1 MMKKQ
6 YALILVA
13 VIVLTM
19 AISAVYARSPRGD
32 EEEVAC
38 IAKPATAFGLA
49 MMTESAVYLFSGGM
63 GPLLIV
69 ALAVVIA
76 VILTH
81 VLWTGF

>member
-19 AISAVYARSPRGD
+19 AISAVYARDPRSG

-38 IAKPATAFGLA
+38 VAKPATAFGLA
-49 MMTESAVYLFSGGM
+49 MVTESAVYLFSGGV
-63 GPLLIV
+63 GPLLIL
-69 ALAVVIA
+69 ALAVVLA

-81 VLWTGF
+81 VIWTGF